1 MLLLDRDG
9 AATDGWTRT
18 EGAAIGNLS
27 RALVSFD
34 ALPEAL
40 AQLAPDQQI
49 GVLIPNALAVSELEP
64 FLPRL
69 SLIAIGFP
77 AFADGRGFSQAKAIR
92 RAGYTGALRA
102 SGPLIPDQ
110 FDYALAC
117 GFDEI
122 ELPDA
127 SAGRQSILQWQQARG
142 RLSQTYQRGY
152 NRDGNILE
160 RRKRARTSSD
170 SASRGS
176 TAT

>member
-9 AATDGWTRT
+9 AATDRWTRS
-18 EGAAIGNLS
+18 EGAAIDNLS
-27 RALVSFD
+27 RALVGFD
-34 ALPEAL
+34 ALPDAL
-40 AQLAPDQQI
+40 GQLAPDQQI
-49 GVLIPNALAVSELEP
+49 GVVISNALAVSELEP

-92 RAGYTGALRA
+92 RAGFTGVLRA

-122 ELPDA
+122 ELPDT
-127 SAGRQSILQWQQARG
+127 SAGRQTVQQWQQARG

-152 NRDGNILE
+152 RRDGNILD
-160 RRKRARTSSD
+160 RRRLARRPTG
-170 SASRGS
+170 SA
-176 TAT
+176 AP

>member
-1 MLLLDRDG
+1 MLLDRKG
-9 AATDGWTRT
+9 AITDGWTRT

-27 RALVSFD
+27 QALVGFD
-34 ALPEAL
+34 ALPDAL
-40 AQLAPDQQI
+40 AQVAPGQQI
-49 GVLIPNALAVSELEP
+49 GVLIPNALPVSALEP

-69 SLIAIGFP
+69 SLVGITFP
-77 AFADGRGFSQAKAIR
+77 AFADGRGFSLAKSIR
-92 RAGYTGALRA
+92 RAGYDGTLRA

-122 ELPDA
+122 ELPEA
-127 SAGRQSILQWQQARG
+127 SAGRQTVQQWQQAIG

-152 NRDGNILE
+152 RRDGNILD
-160 RRKRARTSSD
+160 RRRLARVSS
-170 SASRGS
+170 GG